1 MTMAIKDMSLEQ
13 LFTIYNV
20 ATDICREYSKMT
32 DGYVLATG
40 DNILDPLH
48 NIPQDIQNTINER
61 QQYFAIKDKITNELK
76 KRLLTEIDYE

>member
-1 MTMAIKDMSLEQ
+1 
-13 LFTIYNV
+13 
-20 ATDICREYSKMT
+20 MT

-48 NIPQDIQNTINER
+48 NIPKDIQNTINER